1 MLKRKAVALLLL
13 LALPGCQAAQDLD
26 AALRRVDVLDRVFE
40 PGRFRS
46 PPPQAVPPAEP
57 EPEPEPVAKAP
68 EAEPLPAAAPADLA
82 MPEVAPVTE
91 PAPAA
96 EAPPQPVQ
104 AAPPSAATLLRRNP
118 WLSRFWGELTP
129 AQQAR
134 VARRMPGGASPEAW
148 DRMGLGE
155 RVRLVYGVEAG

>member
-1 MLKRKAVALLLL
+1 MLSLT
-13 LALPGCQAAQDLD
+13 GCQVAQNVD

-40 PGRFRS
+40 PGRFRT
-46 PPPQAVPPAEP
+46 PPPPPEAPPEP
-57 EPEPEPVAKAP
+57 ETLAKAPGPEPEPVQA
-68 EAEPLPAAAPADLA
+68 EA
-82 MPEVAPVTE
+82 APVTAPAPE
-91 PAPAA
+91 PAP
-96 EAPPQPVQ
+96 EPVQ
-104 AAPPSAATLLRRNP
+104 AAAPSAATLLRRNP

-155 RVRLVYGVEAG
+155 RVRLVYGVEGG